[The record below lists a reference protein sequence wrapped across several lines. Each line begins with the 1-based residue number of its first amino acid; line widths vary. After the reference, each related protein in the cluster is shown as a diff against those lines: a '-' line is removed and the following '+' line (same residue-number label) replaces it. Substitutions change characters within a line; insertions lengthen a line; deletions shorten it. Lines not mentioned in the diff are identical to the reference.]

1 VNGTTFIVGEHNDE
15 IHPETVNGVFERADD
30 GLGNCLS
37 RIPNNEQVTETDIED
52 KFSGN
57 ARIGTSKQ
65 RGERLL
71 SGHERIA
78 PIDILPRV
86 RGMTRDE
93 SVVTCD

>member
-52 KFSGN
+52 KFGRYS
-57 ARIGTSKQ
+57 
-65 RGERLL
+65 
-71 SGHERIA
+71 
-78 PIDILPRV
+78 
-86 RGMTRDE
+86 
-93 SVVTCD
+93 